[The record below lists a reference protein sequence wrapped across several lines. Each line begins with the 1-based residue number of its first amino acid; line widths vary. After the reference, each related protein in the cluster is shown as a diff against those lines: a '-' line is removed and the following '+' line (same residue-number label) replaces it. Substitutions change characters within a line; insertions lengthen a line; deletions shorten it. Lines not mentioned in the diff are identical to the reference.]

1 MENRG
6 ADAAALCEVVGQSN
20 SSVQPRFDGEWSR
33 SAGLNWLGL
42 LPTVHFRRFPR
53 EAFSALGFTVALQ
66 PPVSTYKFIKS
77 KEGALTRYLISMSS
91 STEGMHLH

>member
-1 MENRG
+1 MQLLS
-6 ADAAALCEVVGQSN
+6 AKLWDKAI
-20 SSVQPRFDGEWSR
+20 VQCNLRFDGEWSR

-77 KEGALTRYLISMSS
+77 KEGALTRYPISMSS